1 MQVDPR
7 MTDKGQQ
14 HMTAKQTPGQRPQGT
29 ASPTPADPPAE
40 DPTSTASERVPL
52 TRQRVLATAL
62 RLVDAEGLDA
72 LTRRRLARELG
83 RDVMTLYRYA
93 PDQAALLDGIVEL
106 VLDELEL
113 PDESQDWQTQLR
125 RSAHSFRRLA
135 LAHPH
140 VVNLLLTRPVAT
152 AYGLRPPATLR
163 PLEHFLELLTT
174 AGFPAADAMRIHR
187 AFVGFLYGHL
197 LAELQDTIVNPD
209 ETDDLLRLGL
219 HQLPP
224 GSSRSCGASP
234 ATSPTT
240 TAPASSTTVSTSSSP
255 ASPPP
260 TAGHT
265 RAATNLQPTRR
276 IPTATKAPRF
286 QSCMP
291 GTSSIERTNGSPGS
305 GDERWRR
312 IEQAQGARDSTPP
325 PTPVPVLL
333 T

>member
-1 MQVDPR
+1 MTHPR
-7 MTDKGQQ
+7 NPEQPP
-14 HMTAKQTPGQRPQGT
+14 A
-29 ASPTPADPPAE
+29 PTPSYPDVQATGRAT
-40 DPTSTASERVPL
+40 PTDRVPL

-83 RDVMTLYRYA
+83 RDAMTLYRYA

-113 PDESQDWQTQLR
+113 PEEGQDWQTQLR

-152 AYGLRPPATLR
+152 AFGLRPPATLR

-174 AGFPAADAMRIHR
+174 AGFSASEAMHIHR
-187 AFVGFLYGHL
+187 AYVGFLYGHL
-197 LAELQDTIVNPD
+197 LAELQDTVVNPD

-224 GSSRSCGASP
+224 RQFPILRSL
-234 ATSPTT
+234 ATDL
-240 TAPASSTTVSTSSSP
+240 AHYDGVRELDHGLDLLL
-255 ASPPP
+255 
-260 TAGHT
+260 AG
-265 RAATNLQPTRR
+265 
-276 IPTATKAPRF
+276 ITAT
-286 QSCMP
+286 
-291 GTSSIERTNGSPGS
+291 
-305 GDERWRR
+305 
-312 IEQAQGARDSTPP
+312 RD
-325 PTPVPVLL
+325 
-333 T
+333 

>member
-1 MQVDPR
+1 MSGVLLGAHMWVAPLSVIGRSTSSSPSSEEPR
-7 MTDKGQQ
+7 VGAPSD
-14 HMTAKQTPGQRPQGT
+14 
-29 ASPTPADPPAE
+29 
-40 DPTSTASERVPL
+40 RVPL

-113 PDESQDWQTQLR
+113 PKEGQDWQTQLR

-152 AYGLRPPATLR
+152 AFGLRPPATLR

-174 AGFPAADAMRIHR
+174 AGFTAAEAMQIHR
-187 AFVGFLYGHL
+187 AFVAFLYGHL

-224 GSSRSCGASP
+224 WQFPILRSLASDL
-234 ATSPTT
+234 AHYDG
-240 TAPASSTTVSTSSSP
+240 VSELDHGLDLLL
-255 ASPPP
+255 
-260 TAGHT
+260 AG
-265 RAATNLQPTRR
+265 
-276 IPTATKAPRF
+276 ITATR
-286 QSCMP
+286 
-291 GTSSIERTNGSPGS
+291 G
-305 GDERWRR
+305 
-312 IEQAQGARDSTPP
+312 
-325 PTPVPVLL
+325 
-333 T
+333 